1 MRAGSLFKLCALL
14 VLLALA
20 PVAATAQVDAAPVVT
35 DVPEFD
41 TTVTTDS
48 LLGGLAVV
56 GCGIFVRATIVT
68 AGTQVATIIGA
79 VACCTYAILDLI

>member
-14 VLLALA
+14 ALLALVPVAA
-20 PVAATAQVDAAPVVT
+20 PAQVAATAATTDA
-35 DVPEFD
+35 PEFD
-41 TTVTTDS
+41 PTVGTDT
-48 LLGGLAVV
+48 LLGGLAAV

-79 VACCTYAILDLI
+79 VACCGYMLLDLL